1 MKAIVRCPGSCG
13 ELVHGTA
20 AGMNF
25 LVTCP
30 VTVYS
35 QVSVELSTERKT
47 DLQAGDKTLQ
57 AVRRTLEY
65 LGLPWQNVEVRI
77 ESDLPLGKGMAS
89 SSADIS
95 AACLATALA
104 AGRRIDPQAICDI
117 ALGIEPTDGIFL
129 PGITLIDH
137 VSGKVRRPLGQPPAI
152 SLAIFDA
159 GGEVDTIDFN
169 QRSDLALLNL
179 AKEPQVLDALQMVE
193 EGLRTGDCALIGEGA
208 TLSALANQTILFKPA
223 LEGIIELSRSFGAI
237 GVNAAHSG
245 TVIGVMFADAAAK
258 GIGAC
263 VAEIRRQYPDVRY
276 FTQARLTSGGL
287 TVVEAPD
294 YGK

>member
-1 MKAIVRCPGSCG
+1 MILAIV
-13 ELVHGTA
+13 A
-20 AGMNF
+20 
-25 LVTCP
+25 
-30 VTVYS
+30 
-35 QVSVELSTERKT
+35 
-47 DLQAGDKTLQ
+47 
-57 AVRRTLEY
+57 
-65 LGLPWQNVEVRI
+65 
-77 ESDLPLGKGMAS
+77 
-89 SSADIS
+89 
-95 AACLATALA
+95 
-104 AGRRIDPQAICDI
+104 
-117 ALGIEPTDGIFL
+117 
-129 PGITLIDH
+129 
-137 VSGKVRRPLGQPPAI
+137 AI